1 MENLNIEKIVI
12 GNFYKMVKDENKKK
26 KKIQKHIK
34 EIQEGIDSIKQNGDL
49 EILKT
54 LYIIEEKLYKELNQ
68 TGQIILIKDNKGIFT
83 NVTTAIIFA
92 LGYGKNIFRIQLQ
105 SKNETDRHIVLEV
118 PEAIKDRV
126 IDILNANYKNWEAVF
141 KVEIS

>member
-1 MENLNIEKIVI
+1 MEDLDIEKII
-12 GNFYKMVKDENKKK
+12 IDNFYKMIQDENYPKE
-26 KKIQKHIK
+26 IVQKHIN
-34 EIQEGIDSIKQNGDL
+34 EIQEGLSFIKQSGNL
-49 EILKT
+49 EILKV
-54 LYIIEEKLYKELNQ
+54 LYIIEQNLYEELNKINQ
-68 TGQIILIKDNKGIFT
+68 TILIKDNKGIFT
-83 NVTTAIIFA
+83 DVTTAIIFA
-92 LGYGKNIFRIQLQ
+92 LGYGKTSFRIGMQ